1 MHSDCQTRH
10 HKEKFIF
17 FYFLEMAEEVKAAD
31 VEMAEATPEKK
42 PEVKELPI
50 EDIEDLN
57 SVS

>member
-1 MHSDCQTRH
+1 MHSDCQNRH
-10 HKEKFIF
+10 QIRKDSF
-17 FYFLEMAEEVKAAD
+17 FYFLEMAEEVKTAD

>member
-10 HKEKFIF
+10 QIRKYSF
-17 FYFLEMAEEVKAAD
+17 FYFLEMAEEVKTAD